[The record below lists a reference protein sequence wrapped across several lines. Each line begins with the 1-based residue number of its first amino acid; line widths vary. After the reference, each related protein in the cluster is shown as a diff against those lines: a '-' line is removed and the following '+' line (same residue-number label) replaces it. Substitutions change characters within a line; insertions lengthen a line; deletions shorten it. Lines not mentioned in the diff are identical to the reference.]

1 MAYHGGG
8 TKTNKETNQG
18 QNTNRSANVVQNNTA
33 RSNVVQNNDG
43 RFVQRQSVETQEEM
57 GSQLIVVY

>member
-33 RSNVVQNNDG
+33 RSNVVQNND
-43 RFVQRQSVETQEEM
+43 RIIWYCIHAFTV
-57 GSQLIVVY
+57 I